1 MKENLLLL
9 LFEVTLLL
17 LSQCDDSIASSD
29 SGVIEVVAPEL
40 RVSPAQAEDLELC
53 YSLKVPEGIFF
64 QNLPNLIQVLLTI

>member
-9 LFEVTLLL
+9 LFEVAILL
-17 LSQCDDSIASSD
+17 LSQCDSIASSD

-64 QNLPNLIQVLLTI
+64 KATK